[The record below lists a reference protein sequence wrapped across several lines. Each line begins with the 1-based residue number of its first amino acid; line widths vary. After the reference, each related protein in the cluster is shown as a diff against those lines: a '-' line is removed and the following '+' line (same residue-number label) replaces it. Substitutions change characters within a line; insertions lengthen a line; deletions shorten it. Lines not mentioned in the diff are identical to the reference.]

1 MADNRCDYCGK
12 YEMLPFNCKYC
23 GGVYCSTHRLPEYHE
38 CVGLRKMKEGTW
50 KPPAQVRKPTP
61 APTRK
66 GMRMPKV
73 RLPAQGYYAY
83 IIIGICAIVAILQL
97 ILPNGF
103 TDLFALSSNT
113 LLSQPW
119 TPITYM
125 FLHEKLT
132 VNPLHL
138 IFNMLMLFFL
148 GRILESQIGTF
159 RFLGLYLGSGILAG
173 LVQVLLFPAFPIIGA
188 SGAIMGVL
196 GALTVLLPNM
206 RIYLYF
212 IPMKLWQ
219 LTILF
224 VVIDILFL
232 GKGDMVAH
240 GAHLVGLAAGLLYGY
255 LLRKSKGTVQAYWH
269 V

>member
-38 CVGLRKMKEGTW
+38 CAGLRMMKEGGW
-50 KPPAQVRKPTP
+50 KPPTQSRKTP
-61 APTRK
+61 PVATRR
-66 GMRMPKV
+66 GLRLPKV
-73 RLPAQGYYAY
+73 RLPAQGNYAY
-83 IIIGICAIVAILQL
+83 IIIGICVIIAILQL
-97 ILPNGF
+97 MLPNF
-103 TDLFALSSNT
+103 TNLFALSSKT
-113 LLSQPW
+113 LLAQPW
-119 TPITYM
+119 SPITYM
-125 FLHEKLT
+125 FLHEKLN

-148 GRILESQIGTF
+148 GRLLERQIGST

-196 GALTVLLPNM
+196 GALTVLLPDL

-224 VVIDILFL
+224 VVIDFLFL
-232 GKGDMVAH
+232 GQGDMIAH
-240 GAHLVGLAAGLLYGY
+240 GAHLVGLAVGALYGY
-255 LLRKSKGTVQAYWH
+255 LIRTNRDRVHAYWP